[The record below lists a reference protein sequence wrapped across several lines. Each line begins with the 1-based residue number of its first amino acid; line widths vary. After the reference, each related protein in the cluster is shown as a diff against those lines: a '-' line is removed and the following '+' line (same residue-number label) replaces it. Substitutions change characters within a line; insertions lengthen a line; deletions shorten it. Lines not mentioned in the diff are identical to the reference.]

1 MNYCFLTIILVLS
14 VRITRAQNF
23 LNGSF
28 ENNAAVSDTL
38 FSSEKLASMVPGTNG
53 ISGMFQLVTS
63 DDYCGTAVDGSW
75 FFGGF
80 NNQISEFTMTLDTP
94 MISGSLYQLNM
105 WMRSCL
111 NLGGLVT
118 MKMGVSN
125 NDSTFGS
132 LVEIFS
138 PPDDSWTFQSLVFTA
153 PLTSKY
159 ISFTF
164 DPVYGGFIELDG
176 MSLSPATVI
185 NQVASTGFVDC
196 FPNPFT
202 TFSTIHHLLYHPVK
216 RYFKFGN
223 NT

>member
-28 ENNAAVSDTL
+28 ENNAALTDTV
-38 FSSEKLASMVPGTNG
+38 FSSDKLASLVPGTKG

-75 FFGGF
+75 FLGGF

-94 MISGSLYQLNM
+94 LINGSLYQLNM

-138 PPDDSWTFQSLVFTA
+138 PPDDFWTFQSLVFTA
-153 PLTSKY
+153 SLTSKY
-159 ISFTF
+159 R
-164 DPVYGGFIELDG
+164 YG
-176 MSLSPATVI
+176 S
-185 NQVASTGFVDC
+185 
-196 FPNPFT
+196 
-202 TFSTIHHLLYHPVK
+202 
-216 RYFKFGN
+216 
-223 NT
+223 